1 MTDVLWN
8 YKPVSPEAFPI
19 FCGKKGCGREIIN
32 VSFSGYCVSCAL
44 DTKDHRKASY
54 LLPKEV
60 ILEGLKQVMG
70 DDPELVALAKLSQR
84 IKKMP

>member
-1 MTDVLWN
+1 MISKEVGESIERLR
-8 YKPVSPEAFPI
+8 
-19 FCGKKGCGREIIN
+19 GRILAVVNEIIN

-60 ILEGLKQVMG
+60 ILEGLKRVMG
-70 DDPELVALAKLSQR
+70 DDPGLVALTKLSQR

>member
-1 MTDVLWN
+1 M
-8 YKPVSPEAFPI
+8 
-19 FCGKKGCGREIIN
+19 
-32 VSFSGYCVSCAL
+32 
-44 DTKDHRKASY
+44 DHRKASY

-70 DDPELVALAKLSQR
+70 DDPGLVALAKLSQK